1 MCFTSLFMTAV
12 GLKAETHM
20 GRNLMARRKGS
31 TMSGPATRANVVGR
45 RKRHA
50 GPDHPWDISG

>member
-1 MCFTSLFMTAV
+1 MTAV